1 MTIVIN
7 NLDWLIT
14 VDKSRR
20 IIKNGSIVVSDGL
33 IQFVGKTGERA
44 RVDGENVIDGKGLIA
59 VPGLIDTSVSVVQ
72 QLGRGL
78 GDLCDIPEYRL
89 NRVASY
95 EAALH
100 PDDARAAAR
109 HFALEMIRAGST
121 FFVDTGSRYPLEIA
135 QTVVEQGLKGIVG
148 FACQDVFDTPMGPY
162 ATNAARLD
170 LEQVLERAER
180 AIIQIRE
187 IGRDL
192 VAPCICIP
200 WLTGCSDALGAA
212 LSDLANKHDLPVVV
226 SASASRDEAVHSRI
240 HSRMT
245 EIKRLEKLGLL
256 GARTIISHA
265 GWTNPDDLRLI
276 VQSGAT
282 VACCPSMSHRL
293 GTGALEQGR
302 YPELIAFGANVTLGS
317 GSAMA
322 SNYVD
327 VARQLYLFSGGSKTY
342 RLDATI
348 AGPENSVE
356 MATVRAAAALGR
368 SKEIGSLEESKQ
380 ADVAMFRCATADW
393 TPVINPIQNLVFS
406 SRGGADTVL
415 VAGKILLLHGAPV
428 RADEAA
434 IMRDSQWRA
443 EAIARR
449 SNLERFSRS
458 AWQTSGLNPTMEK

>member
-1 MTIVIN
+1 V
-7 NLDWLIT
+7 LD
-14 VDKSRR
+14 
-20 IIKNGSIVVSDGL
+20 
-33 IQFVGKTGERA
+33 
-44 RVDGENVIDGKGLIA
+44 
-59 VPGLIDTSVSVVQ
+59 
-72 QLGRGL
+72 
-78 GDLCDIPEYRL
+78 
-89 NRVASY
+89 
-95 EAALH
+95 
-100 PDDARAAAR
+100 
-109 HFALEMIRAGST
+109 
-121 FFVDTGSRYPLEIA
+121 
-135 QTVVEQGLKGIVG
+135 
-148 FACQDVFDTPMGPY
+148 
-162 ATNAARLD
+162 
-170 LEQVLERAER
+170 RAER

-187 IGRDL
+187 IGRKL

-212 LSDLANKHDLPVVV
+212 LSDLANKYDLPVVV
-226 SASASRDEAVHSRI
+226 SAGASRDEAVHSRI
-240 HSRMT
+240 HSKMT
-245 EIKRLEKLGLL
+245 EIKRLEKMGLL

-265 GWTNPDDLRLI
+265 GWTSPDDLRLI

-368 SKEIGSLEESKQ
+368 SEEIGSLEEGKQ
-380 ADVAMFRCATADW
+380 ADITMFRCATADW

-458 AWQTSGLNPTMEK
+458 AWQTTGLNPTMEY

>member
-256 GARTIISHA
+256 GARTI
-265 GWTNPDDLRLI
+265 
-276 VQSGAT
+276 
-282 VACCPSMSHRL
+282 
-293 GTGALEQGR
+293 
-302 YPELIAFGANVTLGS
+302 
-317 GSAMA
+317 
-322 SNYVD
+322 
-327 VARQLYLFSGGSKTY
+327 
-342 RLDATI
+342 
-348 AGPENSVE
+348 
-356 MATVRAAAALGR
+356 
-368 SKEIGSLEESKQ
+368 
-380 ADVAMFRCATADW
+380 
-393 TPVINPIQNLVFS
+393 
-406 SRGGADTVL
+406 
-415 VAGKILLLHGAPV
+415 
-428 RADEAA
+428 
-434 IMRDSQWRA
+434 
-443 EAIARR
+443 
-449 SNLERFSRS
+449 
-458 AWQTSGLNPTMEK
+458 

>member
-1 MTIVIN
+1 
-7 NLDWLIT
+7 
-14 VDKSRR
+14 
-20 IIKNGSIVVSDGL
+20 
-33 IQFVGKTGERA
+33 
-44 RVDGENVIDGKGLIA
+44 
-59 VPGLIDTSVSVVQ
+59 
-72 QLGRGL
+72 
-78 GDLCDIPEYRL
+78 
-89 NRVASY
+89 
-95 EAALH
+95 
-100 PDDARAAAR
+100 
-109 HFALEMIRAGST
+109 
-121 FFVDTGSRYPLEIA
+121 
-135 QTVVEQGLKGIVG
+135 
-148 FACQDVFDTPMGPY
+148 
-162 ATNAARLD
+162 
-170 LEQVLERAER
+170 
-180 AIIQIRE
+180 
-187 IGRDL
+187 
-192 VAPCICIP
+192 
-200 WLTGCSDALGAA
+200 
-212 LSDLANKHDLPVVV
+212 
-226 SASASRDEAVHSRI
+226 
-240 HSRMT
+240 
-245 EIKRLEKLGLL
+245 
-256 GARTIISHA
+256 
-265 GWTNPDDLRLI
+265 
-276 VQSGAT
+276 
-282 VACCPSMSHRL
+282 MSHRL